1 MPLHVRPTSL
11 HPGPTPCRL
20 TTRGSAW
27 HPCSPQ
33 SRPAAARPSPVCF
46 GRKKTIEE
54 INASEPTG
62 VDPGGDIGRLAPK
75 DEHGSEKSNSTTE
88 KAGPSAGVPHQEGY
102 TERTQR
108 AVEENEVDAQELGFS
123 AARSDAKFTTAA
135 SPGDHHSGATD
146 GDKPVG
152 GDGAQIA
159 GDVE

>member
-1 MPLHVRPTSL
+1 FASWPNPMPFDNAGISMAPLQPTVK
-11 HPGPTPCRL
+11 T
-20 TTRGSAW
+20 GS
-27 HPCSPQ
+27 S
-33 SRPAAARPSPVCF
+33 
-46 GRKKTIEE
+46 KTF
-54 INASEPTG
+54 T
-62 VDPGGDIGRLAPK
+62 
-75 DEHGSEKSNSTTE
+75 
-88 KAGPSAGVPHQEGY
+88 GPSAGVPHQEGY